1 MPLYTPRPRPH
12 CRRNKLEAIKLEG
25 SIGPLPIQF
34 IRHHV
39 ERVSPLGR
47 CIPCIDSL
55 HCRAS
60 EEDGQAKM
68 CLICRAAKKNVKIR
82 LHVNQEATVVNKNL
96 PPLPRRAVVLP
107 LNSPFPM
114 RRSNIKEQLQTKTKV
129 CARPLLPSPLPR
141 WAAVRS

>member
-1 MPLYTPRPRPH
+1 MGLYLS
-12 CRRNKLEAIKLEG
+12 NL
-25 SIGPLPIQF
+25 F
-34 IRHHV
+34 RHHV

-82 LHVNQEATVVNKNL
+82 LIAGQLKSNSSKQKLTATS
-96 PPLPRRAVVLP
+96 PADEPLFRL
-107 LNSPFPM
+107 
-114 RRSNIKEQLQTKTKV
+114 
-129 CARPLLPSPLPR
+129 
-141 WAAVRS
+141 